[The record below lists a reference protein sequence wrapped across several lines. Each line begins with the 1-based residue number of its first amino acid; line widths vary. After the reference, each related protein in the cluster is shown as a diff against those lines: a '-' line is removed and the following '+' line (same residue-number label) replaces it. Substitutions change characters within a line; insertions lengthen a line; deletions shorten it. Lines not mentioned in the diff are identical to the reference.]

1 MNVIAKVQV
10 YGIKVVIFSTECKL
24 LI

>member
-24 LI
+24 LM